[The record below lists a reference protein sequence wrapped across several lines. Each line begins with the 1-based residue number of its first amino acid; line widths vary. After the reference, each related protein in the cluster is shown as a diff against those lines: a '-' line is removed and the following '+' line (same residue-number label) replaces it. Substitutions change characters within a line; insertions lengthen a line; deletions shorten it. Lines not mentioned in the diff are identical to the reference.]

1 MELEAE
7 IAQLKELNEELQKKQ
22 VCLASSLSQLRISRF
37 SYFLEVVFTDQMFHA
52 G

>member
-22 VCLASSLSQLRISRF
+22 VCPASSLSS
-37 SYFLEVVFTDQMFHA
+37 
-52 G
+52 